1 MAYDLRPL
9 TLGELLD
16 RAWNLYR
23 HHLLLFVGILAI
35 PSIAM
40 LIMGI
45 VMQFLQPD
53 LPAPDSTEAVD
64 PAQMIGAFV
73 WMGVG
78 AVVLGS
84 VYWISYAIALGATT
98 IAVAELYRGR
108 VPSIAA
114 SYDGVRGR
122 WGRLAWLMLLL
133 FLRIFG
139 VAFVVILISGV
150 MAAMLGFL
158 SPIAGALAGMLMLA
172 CAFVL
177 FVWMALRYAVCVPP
191 AVLEDRSAS
200 RALARSV
207 ALTSGA
213 LGRVLV
219 LMFFTVIVA
228 YAGFALT
235 QGPFM
240 VAAALAGPETSTAFW
255 LNMAGVIAGSIAG
268 AFTGPLAIIAMA
280 VLYYD
285 LRIRKEG
292 LDLELMIADLRAEA
306 PTAEPL
312 PG

>member
-1 MAYDLRPL
+1 MGAGGLVL
-9 TLGELLD
+9 
-16 RAWNLYR
+16 
-23 HHLLLFVGILAI
+23 
-35 PSIAM
+35 
-40 LIMGI
+40 GI
-45 VMQFLQPD
+45 V
-53 LPAPDSTEAVD
+53 
-64 PAQMIGAFV
+64 
-73 WMGVG
+73 
-78 AVVLGS
+78 
-84 VYWISYAIALGATT
+84 YWVSYAIALGATT
-98 IAVAELYRGR
+98 SAVAELYRGG
-108 VPSIAA
+108 VPTISA
-114 SYDGVRGR
+114 SYQAVRGR

-139 VAFVVILISGV
+139 AT
-150 MAAMLGFL
+150 FL
-158 SPIAGALAGMLMLA
+158 LLVIAGITIGLLGVFAPIVAALAGILFFA
-172 CAFVL
+172 AAFAV

-191 AVLEDRSAS
+191 AVLEDRTAS

-213 LGRVLV
+213 IGRVLV
-219 LMFFTVIVA
+219 LMLFTVIVA

-235 QGPFM
+235 QGPFL
-240 VAAALAGPETSTAFW
+240 VAAVMAGPETATAFW

-306 PTAEPL
+306 PAAEPL

>member
-9 TLGELLD
+9 SLGELLD

-40 LIMGI
+40 LFLSVG
-45 VMQFLQPD
+45 MQLLQPD
-53 LPAPDSTEAVD
+53 MPTPDSAEAAD
-64 PAQMIGAFV
+64 PAHVFGAIA
-73 WMGVG
+73 WMAGG
-78 AVVLGS
+78 GFILGL

-98 IAVAELYRGR
+98 GAVAELYRGGR
-108 VPSIAA
+108 PTVSG

-122 WGRLAWLMLLL
+122 WARLAWLMLLL
-133 FLRIFG
+133 FVRLFG
-139 VAFVVILISGV
+139 AMFLLLGLTGV
-150 MAAMLGFL
+150 MAGGLGVL
-158 SPIAGALAGMLMLA
+158 SPVAGVLIFAVM
-172 CAFVL
+172 FVATL
-177 FVWMALRYAVCVPP
+177 GVFVWMALRYAVCVPP
-191 AVLEDRSAS
+191 VVLEGLTAS

-207 ALTSGA
+207 TLTSGA
-213 LGRVLV
+213 RGRVLV
-219 LMFFTVIVA
+219 LMFFAVIVA

-240 VAAALAGPETSTAFW
+240 VAAVMAGPESSTAFW
-255 LNMAGVIAGSIAG
+255 LNMAGVVAGSVAG
-268 AFTGPLAIIAMA
+268 AFTGPLSIIAMA

-292 LDLELMIADLRAEA
+292 LDLDLMIADLRADVPAPEA
-306 PTAEPL
+306 L

>member
-40 LIMGI
+40 LIMSI

-53 LPAPDSTEAVD
+53 MPSPDSTEAVD

-78 AVVLGS
+78 AVILGT

-98 IAVAELYRGR
+98 VAVAALYRGR
-108 VPSIAA
+108 VPSISA

-122 WGRLAWLMLLL
+122 WGRLAWLILLL

-139 VAFVVILISGV
+139 VTFLVILVSGV
-150 MAAMLGFL
+150 MAALLGFL
-158 SPIAGALAGMLMLA
+158 SPIVGALAGMLMLA
-172 CAFVL
+172 CALAV

-191 AVLEDRSAS
+191 AVLEDRTAS
-200 RALARSV
+200 RALSRSV
-207 ALTSGA
+207 GLTSGA

-219 LMFFTVIVA
+219 LMLFTVIVA

-240 VAAALAGPETSTAFW
+240 VAAMLAGPESSTAFW

-292 LDLELMIADLRAEA
+292 LDLELMIADLRADTPA
-306 PTAEPL
+306 AAPL

>member
-16 RAWNLYR
+16 RAWSLYR

-40 LIMGI
+40 LIMSI
-45 VMQFLQPD
+45 AMQFLQPD
-53 LPAPDSTEAVD
+53 MPAPDSAEAVD
-64 PAQMIGAFV
+64 PAQVIGAIV
-73 WMGVG
+73 WMGAG
-78 AVVLGS
+78 GLVLGI
-84 VYWISYAIALGATT
+84 VYWVSYAIALGATT
-98 IAVAELYRGR
+98 SAVAELYRGR
-108 VPSIAA
+108 VPTISA
-114 SYDGVRGR
+114 SYQAVRGR

-139 VAFVVILISGV
+139 ATFLLLVIAGFTIGLLGVFAPIVAALAGILFFAAAFVV
-150 MAAMLGFL
+150 
-158 SPIAGALAGMLMLA
+158 
-172 CAFVL
+172 

-191 AVLEDRSAS
+191 AVLEDRTAS

-213 LGRVLV
+213 IGRVLV
-219 LMFFTVIVA
+219 LMLFTVIVA

-235 QGPFM
+235 QGPFL
-240 VAAALAGPETSTAFW
+240 VAAVMAGPETATAFW

-306 PTAEPL
+306 PAAEPL

>member
-40 LIMGI
+40 LIMSI

-53 LPAPDSTEAVD
+53 IPAPDSTDAVD

-78 AVVLGS
+78 AVVLGT

-98 IAVAELYRGR
+98 VAVAELYRGR
-108 VPSIAA
+108 LPSISA
-114 SYDGVRGR
+114 SYDGVRGK
-122 WGRLAWLMLLL
+122 WGRLAWLILLL

-139 VAFVVILISGV
+139 GTFLLLVVAGIMAGVLGVVSPILAGLAVMVFFAAAFVI
-150 MAAMLGFL
+150 
-158 SPIAGALAGMLMLA
+158 
-172 CAFVL
+172 

-191 AVLEDRSAS
+191 AVLEDRTAS

-219 LMFFTVIVA
+219 LMLFTVIVA

-235 QGPFM
+235 QGPFF
-240 VAAALAGPETSTAFW
+240 VAAVMAGPETATAFW

-285 LRIRKEG
+285 LRVRKEG

-306 PTAEPL
+306 PAAEPL

>member
-40 LIMGI
+40 LIMSI
-45 VMQFLQPD
+45 VMQRLQPE
-53 LPAPDSTEAVD
+53 LPAPDAAEAVD

-73 WMGVG
+73 WMGAG
-78 AVVLGS
+78 AVVLGI

-98 IAVAELYRGR
+98 TAVAELYRGR
-108 VPSIAA
+108 VPSISG

-122 WGRLAWLMLLL
+122 WGRLAWLILLL

-139 VAFVVILISGV
+139 ATFLLLVI
-150 MAAMLGFL
+150 AGFTIGL
-158 SPIAGALAGMLMLA
+158 LAVFSPVAGALAGMLLFA
-172 CAFVL
+172 AAFAV

-191 AVLEDRSAS
+191 AVLEDRTAS

-219 LMFFTVIVA
+219 LMLFTAIVA

-235 QGPFM
+235 QGPFI
-240 VAAALAGPETSTAFW
+240 VAAMMAGPETSTAFW
-255 LNMAGVIAGSIAG
+255 LNMAGVVAGSIAG
-268 AFTGPLAIIAMA
+268 AFTGPLPIIAMS

-306 PTAEPL
+306 PAAEPL

>member
-23 HHLLLFVGILAI
+23 HHLFLFVGILAI
-35 PSIAM
+35 PSVAM
-40 LIMGI
+40 LIMSI
-45 VMQFLQPD
+45 VMQFLQPE

-78 AVVLGS
+78 AVVLGT

-108 VPSIAA
+108 VPSISA

-139 VAFVVILISGV
+139 VAFLVILISGV
-150 MAAMLGFL
+150 MAALLGFL
-158 SPIAGALAGMLMLA
+158 SPILGALAGMVMLA
-172 CAFVL
+172 CAFVV

-200 RALARSV
+200 GALARSV

-235 QGPFM
+235 QGPFI
-240 VAAALAGPETSTAFW
+240 VAAMMAGPETSTAFW
-255 LNMAGVIAGSIAG
+255 LNMAGVIAGSVAG
-268 AFTGPLAIIAMA
+268 AFTGPLAIIGMA

-292 LDLELMIADLRAEA
+292 LDLELMIADLRSEV

>member
-23 HHLLLFVGILAI
+23 RHLLLFVGILAI

-40 LIMGI
+40 LFLSVG
-45 VMQFLQPD
+45 MQLLQPD
-53 LPAPDSTEAVD
+53 MPTPEAAEAAD
-64 PAQMIGAFV
+64 PAQVFGAIA
-73 WMGVG
+73 WMAGG
-78 AVVLGS
+78 GIILGL

-98 IAVAELYRGR
+98 GAVAELYRGGQ
-108 VPSIAA
+108 PTISG

-133 FLRIFG
+133 FVRLFG
-139 VAFVVILISGV
+139 AMFLLIILTGV
-150 MAAMLGFL
+150 MAGLLSVFSPVAGGVVGIAMF
-158 SPIAGALAGMLMLA
+158 AA
-172 CAFVL
+172 AFAV

-191 AVLEDRSAS
+191 AVLEDLTAS

-207 ALTSGA
+207 RLTSGA

-240 VAAALAGPETSTAFW
+240 VAAVMAGPETSTAFW
-255 LNMAGVIAGSIAG
+255 LNMAGVVAGSIAG

-292 LDLELMIADLRAEA
+292 LDLDLMIADLRADAPAPEA
-306 PTAEPL
+306 L

>member
-40 LIMGI
+40 LIMSI

-53 LPAPDSTEAVD
+53 MPSPDSTEAVD

-78 AVVLGS
+78 AVILGT

-98 IAVAELYRGR
+98 VAVAELYRGR
-108 VPSIAA
+108 VPSISA

-122 WGRLAWLMLLL
+122 WGRLAWLILLL

-139 VAFVVILISGV
+139 VTFLVILVSGV
-150 MAAMLGFL
+150 MAALLGFL
-158 SPIAGALAGMLMLA
+158 SPIVGALAGMLMLA
-172 CAFVL
+172 CALAV

-191 AVLEDRSAS
+191 AVLEDRTAS
-200 RALARSV
+200 RALFRSV
-207 ALTSGA
+207 GLTSGA

-219 LMFFTVIVA
+219 LMLFTVIVA

-240 VAAALAGPETSTAFW
+240 VAAMLAGPETSTAFW

-292 LDLELMIADLRAEA
+292 LDLELMIADLRADTPA
-306 PTAEPL
+306 AAPL

>member
-40 LIMGI
+40 LIMSI

-53 LPAPDSTEAVD
+53 MPSPDSTEAVD

-78 AVVLGS
+78 AVILGT

-98 IAVAELYRGR
+98 VAVAELYRGR
-108 VPSIAA
+108 VPSISA

-122 WGRLAWLMLLL
+122 WGRLAWLILLL

-139 VAFVVILISGV
+139 VTFLVILVSGV
-150 MAAMLGFL
+150 MAALLGFL
-158 SPIAGALAGMLMLA
+158 SPIVGALAGMLMLA
-172 CAFVL
+172 CALAV

-191 AVLEDRSAS
+191 AVLEDRTAS
-200 RALARSV
+200 RALSRSV
-207 ALTSGA
+207 GLTSGA

-219 LMFFTVIVA
+219 LMLFTVIVA

-240 VAAALAGPETSTAFW
+240 VAAMLAGPETSTAFW

-292 LDLELMIADLRAEA
+292 LDLELMIADLRADTPA
-306 PTAEPL
+306 AAPL

>member
-23 HHLLLFVGILAI
+23 RHLLLFVGILAI

-40 LIMGI
+40 LFLSVG
-45 VMQFLQPD
+45 MQLVQPD
-53 LPAPDSTEAVD
+53 MPTPEAAEAAD
-64 PAQMIGAFV
+64 PAHVFGALA
-73 WMGVG
+73 WMAGG
-78 AVVLGS
+78 GLILGL

-98 IAVAELYRGR
+98 GAVAELYRGGQ
-108 VPSIAA
+108 PTIAG

-122 WGRLAWLMLLL
+122 WGRLAWLMLVLFVRLFGAMFLL
-133 FLRIFG
+133 
-139 VAFVVILISGV
+139 LIVTGV
-150 MAAMLGFL
+150 MVGLL
-158 SPIAGALAGMLMLA
+158 SIFSPVAGAVLGIAMFA
-172 CAFVL
+172 AAFAV
-177 FVWMALRYAVCVPP
+177 FVWMALRYAVCIPP
-191 AVLEDRSAS
+191 AVLEDLTAS

-207 ALTSGA
+207 KLTSGA

-240 VAAALAGPETSTAFW
+240 VAAVMAGPDTSTAFW
-255 LNMAGVIAGSIAG
+255 LNMAGVVAGSIAG

-292 LDLELMIADLRAEA
+292 LDLDLMIADLRADA
-306 PTAEPL
+306 PAPEVL

>member
-40 LIMGI
+40 LIMSI
-45 VMQFLQPD
+45 AMQFLQPD
-53 LPAPDSTEAVD
+53 MPTPDSAEAVD
-64 PAQMIGAFV
+64 PAQVIGAIV
-73 WMGVG
+73 WMGAG

-84 VYWISYAIALGATT
+84 VYWVSYAIALGATT
-98 IAVAELYRGR
+98 VAVAELYRGR
-108 VPSIAA
+108 MPSIST
-114 SYDGVRGR
+114 SYDAVRGR

-139 VAFVVILISGV
+139 AAFLLLMMAGITVGLLGV
-150 MAAMLGFL
+150 F
-158 SPIAGALAGMLMLA
+158 SPIVGALAGVLFFA
-172 CAFVL
+172 AAFVA

-191 AVLEDRSAS
+191 AVLEDRTAS

-219 LMFFTVIVA
+219 LMLFTVIVA

-235 QGPFM
+235 QGPFF
-240 VAAALAGPETSTAFW
+240 VAAMMAGPETATAFW
-255 LNMAGVIAGSIAG
+255 LNMAGVVAGSIAG

>member
-40 LIMGI
+40 LIMSI

-53 LPAPDSTEAVD
+53 MPAPDSTEAVD

-78 AVVLGS
+78 AVVLGT

-108 VPSIAA
+108 VPSIST

-139 VAFVVILISGV
+139 LAFLVIVVSGV
-150 MAAMLGFL
+150 MAGMLGFL
-158 SPIAGALAGMLMLA
+158 SPIVGALAGMLMLA
-172 CAFVL
+172 CAFVV

-191 AVLEDRSAS
+191 AVLEDRPAS
-200 RALARSV
+200 RALARSA

-240 VAAALAGPETSTAFW
+240 VAAMMAGPETSTAFW

-306 PTAEPL
+306 PSAAPL